1 MKAMFAS
8 VLKIIS
14 VVMAIVGL
22 TFIIPILVAV
32 SCAEW
37 TVIMS
42 FLVPML
48 ASLAFAATVMLLTKG
63 RGRHLSIR
71 ASFSVVMLSWTC
83 SSLMGALPLY
93 FSGSVPDITSAVFE
107 SISGFTTTGAT
118 NIEDIESLPRS
129 INLWRCQTHWLGGM
143 GIVALTVALLPI
155 LGVGGFQLIKAETT
169 GPDKGKFTPKI
180 TTTAKV
186 LWFIYLGMT
195 VLHVLLLKLA
205 GMDVIDSIAHAFSSM
220 GTGGFSTRAAS
231 IAAYE
236 SPVIDLICSAFM
248 FLSGINFTLYF
259 YLFTGKLS
267 EIRKDTE
274 LKVYVAVV
282 LASGLLVTLV
292 EASGFGGFWRSFR
305 YSFFQVISII
315 TTTGYGT
322 WDYTTFRPASQM
334 VILILFLI
342 GGCAGSTSG
351 GFKVIRWTVLAKQLH
366 NEIQR
371 MLHPHGIFTIRI
383 NEMPGRKDIVY
394 NVAAFFFIYAV
405 LVLLTAFAAC
415 LAGLDIFT
423 SLTGALSMVGNVGPA
438 FGLLGPAY
446 SCAAFPPLV
455 KWVFCLAMLAGRLE
469 FYTMVIYFFP
479 SYWKK

>member
-1 MKAMFAS
+1 MFAS

-14 VVMAIVGL
+14 VVLAIVGL
-22 TFIIPILVAV
+22 TFIIPILVAL

-37 TVIMS
+37 TVVPA
-42 FLVPML
+42 FLIPML
-48 ASLAFAATVMLLTKG
+48 ASLAFASVVLILTRRKG
-63 RGRHLSIR
+63 QHLSIR
-71 ASFSVVMLSWTC
+71 ASFSVVMLAWTC
-83 SSLMGALPLY
+83 SSLLGAVPLY
-93 FSGSVPDITSAVFE
+93 FSGSVPDVTSAVFE

-118 NIEDIESLPRS
+118 NIEDIEALPRS

-205 GMDVIDSIAHAFSSM
+205 GMDLVDSLAHAFSSM
-220 GTGGFSTRAAS
+220 GTGGFSMRAAS

-236 SPVIDLICSAFM
+236 SPAIDAICSAFM
-248 FLSGINFTLYF
+248 FLSGINFTLFF

-274 LKVYVAVV
+274 LKVYVTVV
-282 LASGLLVTLV
+282 LAAGLLVTLV
-292 EASGFGGFWRSFR
+292 ETEAFGSFWESFR

-322 WDYTTFRPASQM
+322 WDYTMFKPASQM
-334 VILILFLI
+334 VIFILFLI
-342 GGCAGSTSG
+342 GGCAGSTGG

-383 NEMPGRKDIVY
+383 NDMPGRKDIVY
-394 NVAAFFFIYAV
+394 NVAAFFFLYIV
-405 LVLLTAFAAC
+405 LILLVAFAAC

-423 SLTGALSMVGNVGPA
+423 SLTGSLSMVGNVGPA
-438 FGLLGPAY
+438 FGLLGPSY
-446 SCAAFPPLV
+446 SCASLPALA
-455 KWVFCLAMLAGRLE
+455 KWAFCLAMLAGRLE